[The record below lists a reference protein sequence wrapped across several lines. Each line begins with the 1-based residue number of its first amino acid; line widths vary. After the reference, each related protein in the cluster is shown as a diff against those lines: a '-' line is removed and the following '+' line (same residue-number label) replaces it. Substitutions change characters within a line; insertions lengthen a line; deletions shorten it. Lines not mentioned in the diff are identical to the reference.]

1 VSVITE
7 TAVTVIVRQP
17 TVPIAIATV
26 VTFNVLNVYLLALS
40 PHNVPTVQVSIVQI
54 AKANHIYRLTVTAQ
68 VVMPVT
74 VMIQS
79 VTIVALQ
86 RLLHIIVTVR
96 VTVLRLF
103 VPNYMNLV

>member
-40 PHNVPTVQVSIVQI
+40 PHNVPTVQVLIVTTVK
-54 AKANHIYRLTVTAQ
+54 AKHIYRPIVIALVA
-68 VVMPVT
+68 MLVT
-74 VMIQS
+74 VMKLLVI
-79 VTIVALQ
+79 IVVRLQ
-86 RLLHIIVTVR
+86 LPLITVTVR
-96 VTVLRLF
+96 VTAPKLF
-103 VPNYMNLV
+103 VPNYIKLV